1 MTKIMGVRLVAEIR
15 YLKDRLAGRAGLAGG
30 SIVAGYDLAGDG
42 RPAGHPLARVADAT
56 RSQVG
61 LWVLPGRQAHTGA
74 EGAED
79 VRHSIFL
86 PPFCFCSD
94 FGR

>member
-1 MTKIMGVRLVAEIR
+1 MGVRLALKIR
-15 YLKDRLAGRAGLAGG
+15 YPETRLAGRAGRDEQPFALAGIPG
-30 SIVAGYDLAGDG
+30 ADR
-42 RPAGHPLARVADAT
+42 RPAGRTP
-56 RSQVG
+56 
-61 LWVLPGRQAHTGA
+61 LWVLPGTKHYTGA

-79 VRHSIFL
+79 VKHSIFS

>member
-1 MTKIMGVRLVAEIR
+1 MMKIMGVRLVAEIR
-15 YLKDRLAGRAGLAGG
+15 YLEDRLAGRAGQAGW
-30 SIVAGYDLAGDG
+30 SIVAGYDLAPDR
-42 RPAGHPLARVADAT
+42 RPAGHPIARGAHAT

-61 LWVLPGRQAHTGA
+61 LWVLPGRQAYTGA

-79 VRHSIFL
+79 VRHSIFS

>member
-1 MTKIMGVRLVAEIR
+1 MKKIMGVRLVVKIR
-15 YLKDRLAGRAGLAGG
+15 YLEIRLAGRAGATGRSIIAGH
-30 SIVAGYDLAGDG
+30 DPGDDR
-42 RPAGHPLARVADAT
+42 RPAGHTP
-56 RSQVG
+56 
-61 LWVLPGRQAHTGA
+61 LWVLPGEKPYTGA

-79 VRHSIFL
+79 VKHSIFS